1 VEEFLRSPW
10 FTIPF
15 AVFLLLL
22 GPSIR
27 DWASL
32 ILSRYSV
39 RIRHKRR
46 RRLIVM
52 AQQVRVLKRDV
63 RLLVVESVRFILLFF
78 ISFGLFFV
86 VCIVYIVK
94 MFNDDFFKKSPYIE
108 TIVSIHTVFLVLL
121 TCLMF
126 IFMTNKDA
134 LMRVNYEM
142 RRRHHID
149 HKNIRK
155 LIRAPDTKS
164 VV

>member
-1 VEEFLRSPW
+1 MEEFLRSPW

-52 AQQVRVLKRDV
+52 AQQVRVLKRDI

-78 ISFGLFFV
+78 ISFGLFF
-86 VCIVYIVK
+86 
-94 MFNDDFFKKSPYIE
+94 
-108 TIVSIHTVFLVLL
+108 TVFLVLL